1 MQTGKTKVAKQNKV
15 IKTVSKGE
23 IIHMKTIGVLTSG
36 GDSQGMN
43 AAVYAVVRYAL
54 QNDMTVYGIMN
65 GYKGLIAGNVKEMT
79 SKDVDG
85 IVHRAGTIL
94 GTSRCPE
101 MKTDEGRQKAA
112 ETLKKFG
119 IEGLVVIGG
128 DGSFQGA
135 KVLTTLF
142 GVKTI
147 GIPGTI
153 DNDLAYTSFTL
164 GFDTAVT
171 VVVDT
176 IKMLRDTMSC
186 NDRSCVVEVMGRRCG
201 DIAMYGGLTAG
212 AEVIMIPEMPMTI
225 DEVVEVL
232 KRNEAVGKY
241 DNIIVVA
248 EGVGHAEQVR
258 AEIEAR
264 MPEINLRS
272 MVVGHIQ
279 RGGDTT
285 FQDRLLGI
293 RMGAHAVKCL
303 LDNKTNRVIGVKNN
317 EIFDEDLLEALA
329 KEKKF
334 DVNTYELSKELARY

>member
-1 MQTGKTKVAKQNKV
+1 
-15 IKTVSKGE
+15 
-23 IIHMKTIGVLTSG
+23 MKTIAVLTSG

-43 AAVYAVVRYAL
+43 AAIYATVRYGL
-54 QNDMTVYGIMN
+54 QNGMTVYGVQN
-65 GYKGLIAGNVKEMT
+65 GYKGLIAGKLRKMCA
-79 SKDVDG
+79 KDVDG

-101 MKTDEGRQKAA
+101 MKTDEGRQAA
-112 ETLKKFG
+112 ADTIAKFG

-135 KVLTTLF
+135 KVLTTLY

-186 NDRSCVVEVMGRRCG
+186 NERSCVVEVMGRSCG
-201 DIAMYGGLTAG
+201 DIALYGGLTAG
-212 AEVIMIPEMPMTI
+212 AEVIMVPEAPMGI
-225 DEVVEVL
+225 DDVVAVL
-232 KRNEAVGKY
+232 QRNKAAGKL

-248 EGVGHAEQVR
+248 EGVGHADQVR
-258 AEIEAR
+258 KDIEAR
-264 MPEINLRS
+264 MPDINLRS

-293 RMGAHAVKCL
+293 RMGAHAIKCL
-303 LDNKTNRVIGVKNN
+303 LADKTNRVIGIRNN
-317 EIFDEDLLEALA
+317 EIFDEDIVEALA
-329 KEKKF
+329 KVKQF
-334 DVNTYELSKELARY
+334 DTTTYALANELTEY